1 MDKKNQIQ
9 ESTAHNITSNDLNYS
24 SNNSLVLNQIKNNLE
39 QAENELA
46 QEIMYEKNE
55 SNFVKELNKSN
66 PINCS
71 SQLNLNQNLADN
83 ITISNTV
90 DNKFSPSSSSANES
104 EYINLPSQSSY
115 IPSELINNS
124 SCITGD
130 TLSIGFSSASSST
143 TNTSSN
149 NTNTTTHEFFGESNS
164 TTIANPVKT
173 NEKNNQVV
181 MENSKCL
188 AVDTN
193 NNKLNDKN
201 NNENINNTNNTNDD
215 CSKADFDCLCNN
227 NEQQDTNSDVYIL
240 NDRRNQEKP
249 FNSNRY
255 QNK

>member
-1 MDKKNQIQ
+1 
-9 ESTAHNITSNDLNYS
+9 
-24 SNNSLVLNQIKNNLE
+24 
-39 QAENELA
+39 
-46 QEIMYEKNE
+46 
-55 SNFVKELNKSN
+55 
-66 PINCS
+66 
-71 SQLNLNQNLADN
+71 
-83 ITISNTV
+83 
-90 DNKFSPSSSSANES
+90 
-104 EYINLPSQSSY
+104 
-115 IPSELINNS
+115 
-124 SCITGD
+124 
-130 TLSIGFSSASSST
+130 
-143 TNTSSN
+143 
-149 NTNTTTHEFFGESNS
+149 
-164 TTIANPVKT
+164 
-173 NEKNNQVV
+173 